1 MSAKKIQLVLSSGG
15 ARGMAH
21 IGAIEELSKAGYE
34 ITEIVGCSMGAVVGG
49 LYGSG
54 HLQEYKEW
62 LIQLDRSSVFEL
74 TDFTLT
80 RQGFVKGEKV
90 FGEILDMT
98 GKQFIE
104 DFPIRFTAVATDLMT
119 MEEVLYSEGDLF
131 EALRASIS
139 IPGIFLP
146 VYDHDRILV
155 DGGVLNP
162 LPLDKIQRK
171 EDHLVVAVNV
181 SGPSSVADFIR
192 KEQAQKKKNGERNKN
207 WFERTFDLIDR
218 DDSKKKY
225 KLSLF
230 DLMDTTFSFTQ
241 DRLTQMILRV
251 FPPDILIEIPRTT
264 ADTFDFHKADTIIK
278 KGAKAAK
285 KALAAHSKSEAE

>member
-1 MSAKKIQLVLSSGG
+1 
-15 ARGMAH
+15 MAH
-21 IGAIEELSKAGYE
+21 IGVIEELSKAGYE
-34 ITEIVGCSMGAVVGG
+34 ITEIIGCSMGAVVGG

-54 HLQEYKEW
+54 HLQEYKDW
-62 LIQLDRSSVFEL
+62 LMTLDRSSVFEL
-74 TDFTLT
+74 TDFTIT

-90 FGEILDMT
+90 FSEILEMT
-98 GKQFIE
+98 GKQLIE
-104 DFPIRFTAVATDLMT
+104 DFPVSFTAVATDLMT
-119 MEEVLYSEGDLF
+119 MEEVLYNKGDLF

-162 LPLDKIQRK
+162 LPLDKIEKK

-181 SGPSSVADFIR
+181 SGSSSVADFIR
-192 KEQAQKKKNGERNKN
+192 KKEDQKKKNGEKDKN

-230 DLMDTTFSFTQ
+230 DLMDTTYSFTQ
-241 DRLTQMILRV
+241 DRLIEMILRV
-251 FPPDILIEIPRTT
+251 YPPDILIEIPRTT
-264 ADTFDFHKADTIIK
+264 ADTFDFHKAGPIIK
-278 KGAKAAK
+278 RGHKAAK
-285 KALAAHSKSEAE
+285 KALKSYERSAVE